1 MSEPTAEQTPEP
13 VDNAGPID
21 NSLVDEAPAE
31 TDPIE
36 AAPVKK
42 SKKEKKKSGPVR
54 ALAETVV
61 IIGVALAAAVL
72 IRLFLVQA
80 FYVPSGSMENTLL
93 PSDRIVASKIT
104 THFSG
109 VQRGQ
114 VVVFKDPGGWLPAPG
129 PAPGGLSGA
138 VHSLF
143 TFIGLLPSD
152 SGSDLVK
159 RVIGVGGDHIVCCDI
174 DGHIQLN
181 GKSLIEPYI
190 KPGDTTDQVLFD
202 VVVPKDNIFVM
213 GDNRSNSRDSRYH
226 LRVRDGGVPVK
237 DVVGNV
243 FVTVWPLSRFTF
255 MSIPDTFSDIPS
267 AP

>member
-1 MSEPTAEQTPEP
+1 MSELTPEP
-13 VDNAGPID
+13 APHQSPEPVENPP
-21 NSLVDEAPAE
+21 VDESAVE
-31 TDPIE
+31 SKPIE
-36 AAPVKK
+36 ETPVKK

-54 ALAETVV
+54 ALAETV
-61 IIGVALAAAVL
+61 IIIVVALAAAVL

-114 VVVFKDPGGWLPAPG
+114 VVVFKDPGGWLPAPA
-129 PAPGGLSGA
+129 PAPGGVSGA
-138 VHSLF
+138 IRGLF
-143 TFIGLLPSD
+143 TFIGLLPAD
-152 SGSDLVK
+152 SGNDLVK
-159 RVIGVGGDHIVCCDI
+159 RVIGVGGDRIVCCDK

-202 VVVPKDNIFVM
+202 VVVPKDSVFVM

-226 LRVRDGGVPVK
+226 LRVNDGGVPVK

-243 FVTVWPLSRFTF
+243 FVTVWPLSRFEF
-255 MSIPDTFSDIPS
+255 MSIPDTFSDIPA

>member
-1 MSEPTAEQTPEP
+1 MSEPTGEQVPDPVEKAAPVETPA
-13 VDNAGPID
+13 VDDSAAQSD
-21 NSLVDEAPAE
+21 A
-31 TDPIE
+31 IE
-36 AAPVKK
+36 KAPVKK

-54 ALAETVV
+54 ALVETVV
-61 IIGVALAAAVL
+61 IIAVALAAAVL

-104 THFSG
+104 THFTG

-129 PAPGGLSGA
+129 PAPSGFSGA
-138 VHSLF
+138 LHSLF
-143 TFIGLLPSD
+143 TFVGLLPSD
-152 SGSDLVK
+152 SGNDLVK
-159 RVIGVGGDHIVCCDI
+159 RVIGVGGDRIVCCDK
-174 DGHIQLN
+174 DGHIELN

-202 VVVPKDNIFVM
+202 VVVPKDSVFVM

-226 LRVRDGGVPVK
+226 LRVNDGGVPVS

-243 FVTVWPLSRFTF
+243 FVTVWPLSRFSF

>member
-1 MSEPTAEQTPEP
+1 MSELTPEP
-13 VDNAGPID
+13 LPEQTSDPLENPPVDD
-21 NSLVDEAPAE
+21 SPAQS
-31 TDPIE
+31 DPINE
-36 AAPVKK
+36 QPVKK

-54 ALAETVV
+54 ALVETVV
-61 IIGVALAAAVL
+61 IIVVALAAAVL

-114 VVVFKDPGGWLPAPG
+114 VVVFKDPGGWLPAPE
-129 PAPGGLSGA
+129 PAPGGFSGA
-138 VHSLF
+138 IHSLF

-159 RVIGVGGDHIVCCDI
+159 RVIGVGGDHIVCCDK
-174 DGHIQLN
+174 DGHIELN

-202 VVVPKDNIFVM
+202 VVVPKDSIFVM

-226 LRVRDGGVPVK
+226 LRVHDGGVPVN

-255 MSIPDTFSDIPS
+255 MSIPDTFSDIPA

>member
-1 MSEPTAEQTPEP
+1 MSEPIGDDSAEGTPDTAEHA
-13 VDNAGPID
+13 N
-21 NSLVDEAPAE
+21 AE
-31 TDPIE
+31 TSVSNGRKDR
-36 AAPVKK
+36 KQ
-42 SKKEKKKSGPVR
+42 KSGPAR
-54 ALAETVV
+54 ALLETVV
-61 IIGVALAAAVL
+61 IVVVALGAAVL

-109 VQRGQ
+109 VQRGE
-114 VVVFKDPGGWLPAPG
+114 VVVFKDPGGWLPPPPA
-129 PAPGGLSGA
+129 APGGISGA
-138 VHSLF
+138 MRSLF
-143 TFIGLLPSD
+143 TFIGLLPAD

-159 RVIGVGGDHIVCCDI
+159 RVIGVGGDHIVCCDSA
-174 DGHIQLN
+174 GHIVLN

-202 VVVPKDNIFVM
+202 VVVPQGDVFVM

-226 LRVRDGGVPVK
+226 LRVDNGGVPVE
-237 DVVGNV
+237 DVVGKV
-243 FVTVWPLSRFTF
+243 FVIVWPLNRFTF
-255 MSIPDTFSDIPS
+255 LQIPDTFSNIPA